1 MSKLPFGISDS
12 DIDVEV
18 RAELS
23 RSCRLLL
30 TILETPIDIDDNC
43 KDEQKIRELQLKQAA
58 GAPGREEG
66 RTTTV
71 ILSIQ
76 TRQGPR

>member
-18 RAELS
+18 RVQHSGLF
-23 RSCRLLL
+23 RLLL
-30 TILETPIDIDDNC
+30 TILQIPIDIEDNC
-43 KDEQKIRELQLKQAA
+43 KDEQKIRELQLKQASGAA
-58 GAPGREEG
+58 GNEDG

-71 ILSIQ
+71 FF
-76 TRQGPR
+76 